1 MIPKTRDR
9 CIKCNACVTVCP
21 TKIDIRN
28 GLNSACINCARCIDA
43 CEKVMSPRGEKSLL
57 AYLFGLDNE
66 KKLKR
71 PSALIGLS
79 ATMVFFI
86 ACVAYAMTI
95 KPYEIE
101 LITNPKFYPRFV
113 NDHAVNGFQL
123 IMENHSTTEKTFRLN
138 ISEQSNN
145 LKAVIEPHATF
156 SVKANEK
163 RLRISLLKF
172 HQK

>member
-1 MIPKTRDR
+1 
-9 CIKCNACVTVCP
+9 
-21 TKIDIRN
+21 
-28 GLNSACINCARCIDA
+28 LN
-43 CEKVMSPRGEKSLL
+43 
-57 AYLFGLDNE
+57 NE

-123 IMENHSTTEKTFRLN
+123 IMENHSTTEKHSDLTYLN
-138 ISEQSNN
+138 NQTI
-145 LKAVIEPHATF
+145 LK
-156 SVKANEK
+156 
-163 RLRISLLKF
+163 
-172 HQK
+172 Q